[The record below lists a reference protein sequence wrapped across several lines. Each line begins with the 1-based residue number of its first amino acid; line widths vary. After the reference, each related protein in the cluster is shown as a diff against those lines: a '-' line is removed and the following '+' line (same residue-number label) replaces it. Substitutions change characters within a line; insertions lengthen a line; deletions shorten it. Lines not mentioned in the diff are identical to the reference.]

1 MKTNA
6 LWGAGAVLALATGQ
20 AHAGPG
26 YVGGAFVSSE
36 AEFEVPLVGVVEVED
51 DGWGIDGAAAFETSP
66 GVGLQFGAL
75 IVEDA
80 DAFSLNGHF
89 NLRDT
94 DSLIGVFVDLS
105 GTDDDTRW
113 AFGAEGEIYA
123 SDLTIAAAA
132 GFSGE
137 DDADVWGLDGEVR
150 YFLTDNF
157 RIEGELGFTD
167 DDIDSIV
174 AIGAGGEFQFAETPF
189 SIFGGYRHSEADETE
204 ASLDTFT
211 IGARFNFGGTLL
223 DRDRNGASLPGLS
236 QFTGALGI

>member
-26 YVGGAFVSSE
+26 YVGAGYLNA
-36 AEFEVPLVGVVEVED
+36 EVESGGFETEGD
-51 DGWGIDGAAAFETSP
+51 SWGIDGAAAFETSP
-66 GVGLQFGAL
+66 GVGLQFGAV

-89 NLRDT
+89 NLRDA

-105 GTDDDTRW
+105 GDDDDTRW

-137 DDADVWGLDGEVR
+137 DDADVWGLDGEAR
-150 YFLTDNF
+150 YFITDNF
-157 RIEGELGFTD
+157 RIEGELGFAD
-167 DDIDSIV
+167 DDVDSV
-174 AIGAGGEFQFAETPF
+174 VTVGAGGEFQFAETPL
-189 SIFGGYRHSEADETE
+189 SIFGGYQHAEFDEADL
-204 ASLDTFT
+204 SSDIFT
-211 IGARFNFGGTLL
+211 IGARLNFGGTLL
-223 DRDRNGASLPGLS
+223 DRDRKGASLPGLS